1 MNNLAAEKIVFWG
14 GGGGRCPKVG
24 CRVNVLCMSLILLSS
39 VSLHRARTN
48 YFFQGLLFFKDF
60 IILSI
65 LYYMYKEYL
74 KCKRCFLRSS
84 QQISSIAIVLNYSLI
99 SPSNLFNKNVI
110 TNEEN
115 IGH

>member
-1 MNNLAAEKIVFWG
+1 M
-14 GGGGRCPKVG
+14 
-24 CRVNVLCMSLILLSS
+24 RVTF
-39 VSLHRARTN
+39 VSLAVVKLGISIPRSYKLFFSRT
-48 YFFQGLLFFKDF
+48 FFFKDLF
-60 IILSI
+60 NIRM
-65 LYYMYKEYL
+65 LYYLYKKYL
-74 KCKRCFLRSS
+74 KYKRCFLRSS